1 MSIVLLLLALCSMLL
16 ARKRFMA
23 HFRFMDLEIWKE
35 SIDLNDQL
43 FDLADLM
50 GDAKSFRVAEQLR
63 SASLSI
69 SNNIAE
75 GSGSFSD
82 KDFANFLNIARRS
95 VFETANISFVAFRRK
110 FINQEKLDQILNDLD
125 SLSRKIT
132 NFRKTVLK
140 NIN

>member
-1 MSIVLLLLALCSMLL
+1 VYRAFTLSTLLHALG
-16 ARKRFMA
+16 KERFMA

-35 SIDLNDQL
+35 SIELNDQL

-50 GDAKSFRVAEQLR
+50 GDAKNFRVAEQLR
-63 SASLSI
+63 GASLSI

-110 FINQEKLDQILNDLD
+110 FIDQEKLDKILNDLD

-132 NFRKTVLK
+132 NFRKTLMKVER
-140 NIN
+140 